1 MDKFNPREFPVNYF
15 SDYGKT
21 PVDPKENT
29 KSFIKNV
36 VGQNENDMSKVAIM
50 FFSDENLEIINKNL
64 VLRVF
69 EFTDKK
75 VQIPFQSRNDLLV
88 VMNHT
93 YVNYAM
99 NLENDIEKQVYK
111 LNCRVVNEILP
122 SLISE
127 VKSYM
132 LYLEEIEKNEK
143 ENRQIN
149 DLPISTKLTRGTTEL
164 PAMSDIF
171 MK

>member
-93 YVNYAM
+93 YVNYAK

-143 ENRQIN
+143 ENR
-149 DLPISTKLTRGTTEL
+149 LEVL
-164 PAMSDIF
+164 MSLN
-171 MK
+171 